1 MDSNPLDSY
10 TALIKYARYFGA
22 SLDDAKDYVQTAY
35 EEYYTRGYNGVSI
48 LYRIVM
54 HRMMNERK
62 RWKPAVVNIE
72 AISSPVTYDLDLYDA
87 EYHRKRISRL
97 GLQRKPF
104 ELFLQGYDYKEI
116 AQLENI
122 SMGTVKSRIHIA
134 RKRLG
139 V

>member
-1 MDSNPLDSY
+1 MDLYDR
-10 TALIKYARYFGA
+10 LVRFARHLGA
-22 SLDDAKDYVQTAY
+22 DLEQAKDMVQTAY
-35 EEYYTRGYNGVSI
+35 ELYYTIIRSRMINYYQS
-48 LYRIVM
+48 YRPVIV
-54 HRMMNERK
+54 
-62 RWKPAVVNIE
+62 PIDTITA
-72 AISSPVTYDLDLYDA
+72 PVTHDLDLYDA

-116 AQLENI
+116 AELENI

>member
-1 MDSNPLDSY
+1 MESNPLDLY
-10 TALIKYARYFGA
+10 DRLVRFARHLGA
-22 SLDDAKDYVQTAY
+22 DLEQAKDMVQTAY
-35 EEYYTRGYNGVSI
+35 ELYYTYHYEGSNV
-48 LYRIVM
+48 LYTIIRSRMINYYQSYRPVIVQ
-54 HRMMNERK
+54 
-62 RWKPAVVNIE
+62 IDT
-72 AISSPVTYDLDLYDA
+72 ISAPISYDLDLYDA

-116 AQLENI
+116 AELENI
-122 SMGTVKSRIHIA
+122 SMGTVKSRIHTA